1 MSRSQWLSPVPE
13 GVANPAARQAGWQL
27 SGPSEYS
34 HLQQLKDRP
43 TVVPSANL
51 INIYNL
57 LLTTCFS
64 KFPENQP

>member
-34 HLQQLKDRP
+34 HLQQLGARQP
-43 TVVPSANL
+43 GSVFQCSISANL
-51 INIYNL
+51 INKYTQSL
-57 LLTTCFS
+57 
-64 KFPENQP
+64 

>member
-34 HLQQLKDRP
+34 HLQQVRGGLQYSHLQQVRKGLQGFC
-43 TVVPSANL
+43 SAG
-51 INIYNL
+51 
-57 LLTTCFS
+57 
-64 KFPENQP
+64 